1 MNESEY
7 PYYISHVVRCSESLV
22 RRTDG
27 RKVEKVFLQVISSRK
42 SSRKSVC
49 WGENGKNT
57 FFNCKDDG
65 DFKRVVKIILSSYV
79 KFQFEIL
86 TIDRA
91 YEEDLFVIMVNNFLK
106 GEKNLQEKIDGYKLN
121 KELE

>member
-1 MNESEY
+1 MNEIDY
-7 PYYISHVVRCSESLV
+7 PYYISHVLRFSDPIVQRL
-22 RRTDG
+22 DG
-27 RKVEKVFLQVISSRK
+27 RKVDKVFLQVISSRK
-42 SSRKSVC
+42 SDKKSVC
-49 WGENGKNT
+49 WGENGNNT
-57 FFNCKDDG
+57 FFNCKNEE
-65 DFKRVVKIILSSYV
+65 DFRRTIRIILSSYV

-91 YEEDLFVIMVNNFLK
+91 YEEDLFVIMVSNFLK